1 MKVKWFSCTIG
12 AMGLLASELQ
22 IRKVIEATR
31 KVAAGDFSVQVQLKG
46 IQELENYR
54 RASTK

>member
-1 MKVKWFSCTIG
+1 
-12 AMGLLASELQ
+12 MGLLASELQ
-22 IRKVIEATR
+22 IRKAIEATR